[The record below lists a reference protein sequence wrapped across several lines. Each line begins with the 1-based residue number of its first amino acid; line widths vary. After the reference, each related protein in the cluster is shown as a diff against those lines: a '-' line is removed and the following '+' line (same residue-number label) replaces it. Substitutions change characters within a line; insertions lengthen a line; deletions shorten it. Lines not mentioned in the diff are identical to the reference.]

1 MAGSVD
7 GGRLAAQ
14 TNKAKYGK
22 NFYRDIGKIGGAVK
36 NPYKGFG
43 GNRELARI
51 VGAKGGKISKRTKRA
66 KD

>member
-14 TNKAKYGK
+14 TNKAKYGES
-22 NFYRDIGKIGGAVK
+22 FYKDIGKLGGAVK
-36 NPYKGFG
+36 HPYKGFG

-51 VGAKGGKISKRTKRA
+51 VGAKGGKISKRTKSV
-66 KD
+66 KV